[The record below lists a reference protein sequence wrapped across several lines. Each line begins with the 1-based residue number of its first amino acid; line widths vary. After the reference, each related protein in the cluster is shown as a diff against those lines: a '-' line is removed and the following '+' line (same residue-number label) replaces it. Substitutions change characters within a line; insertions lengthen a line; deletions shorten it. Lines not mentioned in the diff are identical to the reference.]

1 MNSQIIREPEY
12 EIRVEKDRPIVMR
25 DDVRLY
31 CDVYRPD
38 DKEKHPVLVGFSP
51 FGKLIQEESRIQK
64 AYGPAC

>member
-1 MNSQIIREPEY
+1 MNSQ
-12 EIRVEKDRPIVMR
+12 IRVEKDRPIVMR

-51 FGKLIQEESRIQK
+51 FGKVAQEAGRRRDPIQLGK
-64 AYGPAC
+64 FMY

>member
-38 DKEKHPVLVGFSP
+38 DKEKHFPIWKGSP
-51 FGKLIQEESRIQK
+51 GS
-64 AYGPAC
+64 G

>member
-12 EIRVEKDRPIVMR
+12 EIKGGKGPPDCNERL
-25 DDVRLY
+25 DVRLY

-51 FGKLIQEESRIQK
+51 LER
-64 AYGPAC
+64 

>member
-51 FGKLIQEESRIQK
+51 FGKVAQ
-64 AYGPAC
+64 

>member
-31 CDVYRPD
+31 YDVYRPD
-38 DKEKHPVLVGFSP
+38 DKEKHPVLVAFP
-51 FGKLIQEESRIQK
+51 HLER
-64 AYGPAC
+64 